1 MRLFSARIHSMRHNK
16 FLSKLSKDRVEQR
29 LEHRT
34 SWIYDSTWKFCW
46 IPWFNCY
53 LEIEAELVRK
63 SSIWTIWIL
72 CMVHKIFL
80 KIDLILGQCPEDHI
94 DVKRVTCQPNLT
106 DCSSLNEKGS
116 ESLKGF
122 KKCRAQG
129 NQCPKGKTIFKAHG
143 PLTGYCV
150 PSDR

>member
-1 MRLFSARIHSMRHNK
+1 MIQL
-16 FLSKLSKDRVEQR
+16 L
-29 LEHRT
+29 
-34 SWIYDSTWKFCW
+34 
-46 IPWFNCY
+46 
-53 LEIEAELVRK
+53 LVGNPNQNHFEF
-63 SSIWTIWIL
+63 
-72 CMVHKIFL
+72 MVVAWGFFK

-106 DCSSLNEKGS
+106 DCSATEKGPS

-122 KKCRAQG
+122 HKCRAQG
-129 NQCPKGKTIFKAHG
+129 TQCPPGKTIFKAHG